1 MRRVRNRWG
10 EPVFKFIACLLQHAR
25 DRYYIAGDDDSWLDS
40 KYWVCAYANN
50 QHAYAPFASP
60 CLRSPVRVA
69 EERAPTG
76 RLGGD
81 VTDDPAASS
90 FAKAMETSIGT
101 VTIIDPNAEVFG
113 RIWCVLCASYH
124 LSSSASTR
132 GAGLRSALA
141 QVLF

>member
-1 MRRVRNRWG
+1 MRRVRDRWG
-10 EPVFKFIACLLQHAR
+10 EPVFKFVACLLQRAR

-69 EERAPTG
+69 EERAP
-76 RLGGD
+76 RLGCD
-81 VTDDPAASS
+81 VTATTYPCMISS
-90 FAKAMETSIGT
+90 
-101 VTIIDPNAEVFG
+101 P
-113 RIWCVLCASYH
+113 
-124 LSSSASTR
+124 
-132 GAGLRSALA
+132 GAGLRLALA